1 MKRARFQHITADT
14 RLRSRWSLPQIALRN
29 LGHLQN
35 ITPHIPHLQCQTA
48 NTHKRTFM
56 PKNPTLHLESIIPS
70 YLTACPSRDLVVVAP
85 DTEEVPDIGEV
96 EDAKQ

>member
-48 NTHKRTFM
+48 NHSQEDIHAQK
-56 PKNPTLHLESIIPS
+56 
-70 YLTACPSRDLVVVAP
+70 
-85 DTEEVPDIGEV
+85 PDIASGIYNSKLPNGV
-96 EDAKQ
+96 PKPRLGCGGTGYRRST